1 NANDLISLYTPV
13 ICIYYANLICIV
25 VFGVFTQIK
34 HESGSIESIGLSGF
48 CIVNLFQLY
57 MQCSTNEEVGVEVD
71 KLAFEIYNIPW
82 YQVSKA
88 NKDIIRLIQVMANRP
103 VDITAYR
110 APSLRLNKEAFLAFI
125 SRTVT
130 AVIAF
135 GQMSEIHQ

>member
-1 NANDLISLYTPV
+1 
-13 ICIYYANLICIV
+13 
-25 VFGVFTQIK
+25 
-34 HESGSIESIGLSGF
+34 
-48 CIVNLFQLY
+48 